1 MASQQLI
8 TEVGSNI
15 KQLRLDSAKG
25 QTEVAKALGISVAA
39 LSKIENGQTDI
50 NLSRLIQIAKY
61 FEVSVIAV
69 LSKGAPATIQPPQ
82 NTIEISSL
90 KKLLADKDAEIMK
103 LQKKVIDLYDKL
115 RP

>member
-1 MASQQLI
+1 MTSQHLI

-15 KQLRLDSAKG
+15 RRLRLDKGKG

-61 FEVSVIAV
+61 FEVSLTAV
-69 LSKGAPATIQPPQ
+69 LSKDAPATIQPPQ
-82 NTIEISSL
+82 NTTEISSL

-115 RP
+115 GM

>member
-1 MASQQLI
+1 MDSQHLI

-15 KQLRLDSAKG
+15 RQLRLEKGKG

-50 NLSRLIQIAKY
+50 NLSRLIQMAKY
-61 FEVSVIAV
+61 FGVSVASV
-69 LSKGAPATIQPPQ
+69 LSKDIPATFQSSQI
-82 NTIEISSL
+82 TAEISLL

-115 RP
+115 GL

>member
-1 MASQQLI
+1 MASQHLI
-8 TEVGSNI
+8 TEIGGNI
-15 KQLRLDSAKG
+15 RQLRLDKGKG

-61 FEVSVIAV
+61 FEVSVTAI
-69 LSKGAPATIQPPQ
+69 LSKDIPATIQQPQ
-82 NTIEISSL
+82 NTAEISSL
-90 KKLLADKDAEIMK
+90 KKLIADKDAEIMK

-115 RP
+115 GL